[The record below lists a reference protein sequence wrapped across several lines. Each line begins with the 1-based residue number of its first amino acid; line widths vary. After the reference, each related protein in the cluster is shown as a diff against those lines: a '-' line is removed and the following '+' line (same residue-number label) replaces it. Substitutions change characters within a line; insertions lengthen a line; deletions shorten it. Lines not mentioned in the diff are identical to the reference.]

1 MENTTY
7 QRNKILVETI
17 SVINFFSEVYS
28 QYQLKGT
35 EKVGPFERKIPLVK
49 TSFKRLKKTSSVP
62 LQNRVAD

>member
-35 EKVGPFERKIPLVK
+35 EKVGPFERKYLWLKLHVK
-49 TSFKRLKKTSSVP
+49 
-62 LQNRVAD
+62 D